1 MSIGVNA
8 LGLLMSEDL
17 ESPLEL
23 LLINP
28 LLLCDDQLLSL
39 LLSNRL
45 PLQFKSY
52 CECRE
57 YIVK

>member
-1 MSIGVNA
+1 MSISVNA

-45 PLQFKSY
+45 PLKFKPSS
-52 CECRE
+52 ESRE
-57 YIVK
+57 YLVE